1 MERKEGAGDKRLV
14 LWKKDESLQAI
25 SSLLH
30 ISVRLTSFLQELQS
44 RAAKLPDPGKHTHT
58 LSLPGW
64 EPQDPHCDLRS
75 QGEAA
80 ALGLGCRQERTGLPG
95 ALPGPQWEGARV
107 GLQLGEAQ
115 SPCLGPSFFL
125 PSTRKKSAQSSGSEG
140 ACITAVGTGV
150 ILDVPRGAKT

>member
-1 MERKEGAGDKRLV
+1 M
-14 LWKKDESLQAI
+14 
-25 SSLLH
+25 
-30 ISVRLTSFLQELQS
+30 
-44 RAAKLPDPGKHTHT
+44 
-58 LSLPGW
+58 
-64 EPQDPHCDLRS
+64 
-75 QGEAA
+75 
-80 ALGLGCRQERTGLPG
+80 
-95 ALPGPQWEGARV
+95 